1 MYITRNSFPKFATG
15 QASQASS
22 LFVQAGNG
30 NFAFVRLQKQP
41 VKRYL
46 PQGFFLIPGTER
58 KVQTVANQILGQ
70 LYFPTEAMNN
80 PRHTRLQLALQL
92 YQFGLCLHCM
102 NDQRFAYCFGHTNLI
117 TEISVWQ
124 SSATRDK
131 WSIPASPTAK
141 HAGEMPS
148 PQNCNGKNQPSTHI
162 RLHTKDERLPNTTH
176 PAMVQTYGA
185 DN

>member
-1 MYITRNSFPKFATG
+1 MSKKDTMYITRNSFSKFATG

-41 VKRYL
+41 VKGYL

-58 KVQTVANQILGQ
+58 KVQTVANQILSQ

-80 PRHTRLQLALQL
+80 PRHTRLQIALQL

-102 NDQRFAYCFGHTNLI
+102 NDQRFAYCFGHTSLI
-117 TEISVWQ
+117 TE
-124 SSATRDK
+124 
-131 WSIPASPTAK
+131 
-141 HAGEMPS
+141 
-148 PQNCNGKNQPSTHI
+148 NI
-162 RLHTKDERLPNTTH
+162 RLTVERYARQMVDTGLAHSQNTRVRCHLLKTATERISLPLTFVCIPRMNAYRI
-176 PAMVQTYGA
+176 PLIL
-185 DN
+185 